1 MNMSKII
8 LLEEKVR
15 LGREPDNPKL
25 LQSLLTL
32 LEDVDTNYSKHY
44 LKSLNLR
51 VLDLLLDAAADESV
65 PENWRHLCMD
75 HVFKPLRNLYR
86 LAKDDGDL
94 SEINKISFTLS
105 KKRALPE

>member
-1 MNMSKII
+1 MRKII

-15 LGREPDNPKL
+15 LGSEPDNPNL

-32 LEDVDTNYSKHY
+32 LEEADTNYSKHY
-44 LKSLNLR
+44 LKSLNLKI
-51 VLDLLLDAAADESV
+51 LDLLLDTAIDESV

-94 SEINKISFTLS
+94 SEINKICFVLS
-105 KKRALPE
+105 QKRECSE

>member
-1 MNMSKII
+1 MNMSNII

-15 LGREPDNPKL
+15 LGSEPDNPNL

-32 LEDVDTNYSKHY
+32 LEEADANYSTHY
-44 LKSLNLR
+44 LKSLNQKI
-51 VLDLLLDAAADESV
+51 LDLLLDAALDKSV

>member
-1 MNMSKII
+1 MSKII

-94 SEINKISFTLS
+94 SEINKIYFVIS
-105 KKRALPE
+105 KTRMS